1 MNIEIANKLVELR
14 KKHNLSQ
21 EELAEK
27 LGISRQAVSK
37 WERAESSPDT
47 DNLIAL
53 AKLYN
58 VSLDE
63 LLLNE
68 DNKNDELEVDEPEVV
83 DVEENT
89 KTSIKFV
96 LGIKSIIPITIAVIY
111 IIIGSL
117 WGLWHPG
124 WILFLLIPV
133 IESLLDS
140 ITYKDIKKFEF
151 PVFISALYMFIGC
164 VYDMWHPW
172 WVVFLLIP
180 IYYSLINSIKRK

>member
-14 KKHNLSQ
+14 KQHNLSQ

-27 LGISRQAVSK
+27 LGISRQAISK

-58 VSLDE
+58 ISLDE
-63 LLLNE
+63 LLINDKNE
-68 DNKNDELEVDEPEVV
+68 IEEIEVDEPEVLEPKV
-83 DVEENT
+83 
-89 KTSIKFV
+89 SIKFV
-96 LGIKSIIPITIAVIY
+96 LGIKSIFPLTIVIIY

-133 IESLLDS
+133 FESLVDCF
-140 ITYKDIKKFEF
+140 TYKDIKKFEF
-151 PVFISALYMFIGC
+151 PVLISALYMFIGC
-164 VYDMWHPW
+164 VYNLWHPW

>member
-63 LLLNE
+63 LLLNG
-68 DNKNDELEVDEPEVV
+68 DNKNDELEVDELEVV
-83 DVEENT
+83 DVEENP

-133 IESLLDS
+133 IESLIDS

-164 VYDMWHPW
+164 VYDM
-172 WVVFLLIP
+172 
-180 IYYSLINSIKRK
+180 